1 MGHGRRFQAV
11 PERVSREQLVERLA
25 NVSHATWIVH
35 GVRDGRTFENPYG
48 PGPIGYADSPEGR
61 DAAEDSLAYPA

>member
-1 MGHGRRFQAV
+1 
-11 PERVSREQLVERLA
+11 VERLA
-25 NVSHATWIVH
+25 NVSHATWIVQ

-61 DAAEDSLAYPA
+61 DDAERKTFSRRFYKESP